1 MIINHIY
8 YSNVI
13 SSKPLRRFN
22 IFDPEWV
29 FLKSIFML
37 IICNTV
43 KYNIEFKNINYRNN
57 GIR

>member
-8 YSNVI
+8 YSNII
-13 SSKPLRRFN
+13 SSKPLRKFN
-22 IFDPEWV
+22 FFHPEWV

-37 IICNTV
+37 IMGKIV
-43 KYNIEFKNINYRNN
+43 KYKFKNLNYRNN

>member
-8 YSNVI
+8 YSNII
-13 SSKPLRRFN
+13 SSKPLRKFN
-22 IFDPEWV
+22 FFHPEWV

-37 IICNTV
+37 IMGKIV
-43 KYNIEFKNINYRNN
+43 KYKFKNMNYRNN